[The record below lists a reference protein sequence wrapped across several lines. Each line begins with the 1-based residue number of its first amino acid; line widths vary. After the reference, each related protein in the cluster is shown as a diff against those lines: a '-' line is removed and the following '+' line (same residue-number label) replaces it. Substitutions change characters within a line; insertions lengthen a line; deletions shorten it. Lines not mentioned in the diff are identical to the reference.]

1 MGDRT
6 KIADAQ
12 IAAFK
17 AAWHKAD
24 AEGRAGERVRDGL
37 AAAGVLRADP
47 DTSNELF
54 TEARRLLDAATPG
67 PWERPSPTANWFTV
81 PQPIQIDEADWG
93 QEAQENGAMCGYRIG
108 TLADERAWRYADAE
122 LIAAAPRLIAA
133 LLERAVTAEADRDEA
148 ERRERTAVNLANYH
162 RGVAREAGRRADAAR
177 PPAPTESTPDPP
189 YQPVAGRP
197 TMDLLDR
204 GTDR

>member
-6 KIADAQ
+6 KIADAPSEPYSMILDELIVMQ
-12 IAAFK
+12 PDEGFSREQVASTIVAMLG
-17 AAWHKAD
+17 D
-24 AEGRAGERVRDGL
+24 AGL
-37 AAAGVLRADP
+37 LRADP
-47 DTSNELF
+47 DTSDELF

-67 PWERPSPTANWFTV
+67 PWGPTCYRGTGLGWDV
-81 PQPIQIDEADWG
+81 EAPEAGIRG
-93 QEAQENGAMCGYRIG
+93 QFEN
-108 TLADERAWRYADAE
+108 EADAE

>member
-47 DTSNELF
+47 DTSNEL
-54 TEARRLLDAATPG
+54 
-67 PWERPSPTANWFTV
+67 
-81 PQPIQIDEADWG
+81 WG
-93 QEAQENGAMCGYRIG
+93 K
-108 TLADERAWRYADAE
+108 TLATIPA
-122 LIAAAPRLIAA
+122 IAIVWWARTR
-133 LLERAVTAEADRDEA
+133 RAV
-148 ERRERTAVNLANYH
+148 
-162 RGVAREAGRRADAAR
+162 VA
-177 PPAPTESTPDPP
+177 
-189 YQPVAGRP
+189 
-197 TMDLLDR
+197 
-204 GTDR
+204 

>member
-1 MGDRT
+1 MNDN
-6 KIADAQ
+6 D
-12 IAAFK
+12 
-17 AAWHKAD
+17 
-24 AEGRAGERVRDGL
+24 EL
-37 AAAGVLRADP
+37 AA
-47 DTSNELF
+47 
-54 TEARRLLDAATPG
+54 EARRLLDAATTHATAVDG
-67 PWERPSPTANWFTV
+67 WATERTYNKRV
-81 PQPIQIDEADWG
+81 PDDWSIDVLTDDDHVCSVRG
-93 QEAQENGAMCGYRIG
+93 QDEGAQA
-108 TLADERAWRYADAE
+108 LAE

-162 RGVAREAGRRADAAR
+162 RDVAREAGRRADAAR

>member
-54 TEARRLLDAATPG
+54 TEARRLLDAATTAPRSHRCPDGMVDDVISWACQHCGEWQRDYG
-67 PWERPSPTANWFTV
+67 PQT
-81 PQPIQIDEADWG
+81 D
-93 QEAQENGAMCGYRIG
+93 C
-108 TLADERAWRYADAE
+108 
-122 LIAAAPRLIAA
+122 AAAPEPTMVHAPSRLIAA